1 LLGGYRPMRAVVQRV
16 SKAVVRCE
24 GEVVAEI
31 GRGLVALVGI
41 GQMDDEEDA
50 EYIASKLATLRVFE
64 DEEGRMSKSP
74 LDLGLSVLIVP
85 NFTLYGDCRK
95 GRRPDFSFAMPRA
108 RAEPLFRAVVERTR
122 EHGVNAVSAP
132 FGARMEVELIN
143 EGPVTIL
150 LDSKKLF

>member
-1 LLGGYRPMRAVVQRV
+1 MRAVVQRV
-16 SKAVVRCE
+16 SRALVRCD

-31 GRGLVALVGI
+31 GRGLVALVGV
-41 GQMDDEEDA
+41 GQMDDEGDA

-74 LDLGLSVLIVP
+74 LELGLSVLIVP

-95 GRRPDFSFAMPRA
+95 GRRPDFSFAMPKE
-108 RAEPLFRAVVERTR
+108 RAEPLFRAVVEGARKQ
-122 EHGVNAVSAP
+122 GVNAVAAP
-132 FGARMEVELIN
+132 FGAKMEVELTN
-143 EGPVTIL
+143 DGPVTIL